1 VGLRRNTLIR
11 QSLAA
16 AALVGLAAALAPAT
30 TYSRETTQDLVL
42 RAERV
47 SCATCERVEMRR
59 DPRLGVVFTHVR
71 LRLLEDLKGVSQGR
85 TIELR
90 VVGGRD
96 GDAETVVAGMPSFKV
111 GQEAIYLLGSKNR
124 AGYPV
129 LLQARRGVLPL
140 RRGPRE
146 QRFLAARVSGIPELR
161 AKLHVSL
168 DAFRGAVRR
177 LVRQQAER
185 AK

>member
-1 VGLRRNTLIR
+1 MTR

-16 AALVGLAAALAPAT
+16 AALIGLAAALAPAT
-30 TYSRETTQDLVL
+30 TFSRETTQDLVL

-59 DPRLGVVFTHVR
+59 DPRLGLVFTHVR
-71 LRLLEDLKGVSQGR
+71 LRLLEDFKGVSTAG
-85 TIELR
+85 TIELK

-96 GDAETVVAGMPSFKV
+96 GDVETVVAGMPRFKL
-111 GQEAIYLLGSKNR
+111 GQEAIYLLGARNR
-124 AGYPV
+124 EGYPV

-146 QRFLAARVSGIPELR
+146 QRFLAARVSGIAELR
-161 AKLHVSL
+161 GKLHVSL

-177 LVRQQAER
+177 LVREQAER
-185 AK
+185 TK

>member
-1 VGLRRNTLIR
+1 LTR
-11 QSLAA
+11 QSMAA
-16 AALVGLAAALAPAT
+16 AALIGLAAAGAPAT
-30 TYSRETTQDLVL
+30 TFSRETTQDLVL
-42 RAERV
+42 RAQRV

-59 DPRLGVVFTHVR
+59 DPKLGLVFTHVR
-71 LRLLEDLKGVSQGR
+71 LRLLEDLKGGSAGP

-96 GDAETVVAGMPSFKV
+96 GEVETVVAGMPRFKV
-111 GQEAIYLLGSKNR
+111 GQEAIYLLGARNR

-129 LLQARRGVLPL
+129 LLQGRRGVLPL
-140 RRGPRE
+140 RRGARE
-146 QRFLAARVSGIPELR
+146 QRVLAARVTGIAELR
-161 AKLHVSL
+161 GKSRVSL

-177 LVRQQAER
+177 LVREQAER